1 MKFNTDL
8 PFKYQIVTEKSVFYY
23 NDLEDL
29 LKNSGY
35 VVKGIE
41 QNKNL
46 RPELLDQP
54 KFHNLAGPMWNA
66 YSDGKPCIRYELYQR
81 KGAYDHE
88 V

>member
-1 MKFNTDL
+1 MEFNTDQ
-8 PFKYQIVTEKSVFYY
+8 PFKYQIVTDCNSYVY

-29 LKNSGY
+29 LKNCGY

-46 RPELLDQP
+46 RPELLGQP

-66 YSDGKPCIRYELYQR
+66 YIDGKPCIRYELYQR
-81 KGAYDHE
+81 KGY
-88 V
+88 